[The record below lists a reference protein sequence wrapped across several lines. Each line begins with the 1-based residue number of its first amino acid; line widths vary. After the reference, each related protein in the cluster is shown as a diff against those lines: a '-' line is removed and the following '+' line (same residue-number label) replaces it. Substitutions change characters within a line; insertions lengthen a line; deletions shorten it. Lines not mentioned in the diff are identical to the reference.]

1 MIDYL
6 RDGAAIYQRSFAI
19 IRAAAD
25 LSRFSE
31 ADADG
36 AARMLHAC
44 GAVEIAKHIVFA
56 EGVVTAAREALHAGA
71 AILCDSEMVSHGV
84 TRARLPAG
92 DAVICTLRDTA
103 VAALAEQRG

>member
-19 IRAAAD
+19 IRAEAAR
-25 LSRFSE
+25 SRFSGGE
-31 ADADG
+31 ADVAV
-36 AARMLHAC
+36 RMLHAC
-44 GAVEIAKHIVFA
+44 GAVEVAKHIVFA

-92 DAVICTLRDTA
+92 NAVICTLRAPTIPPFP
-103 VAALAEQRG
+103 E